1 MEKVVIY
8 ARYSSDR
15 QTEQSIEGQLT
26 VCQSFIER
34 NNFKLVGTYIDRAIS
49 GTTDHRPDFQK
60 MIKDSEKG
68 LFKYIIVYKL
78 DRFARNRYD
87 SAIYK
92 NTLRKNG
99 VKVLSASENISDSP
113 EGIIMEGLLESM
125 AEYYSAELS
134 QKIRR
139 GQVESLKK
147 KNTLGGLVPF
157 GYKTID
163 KKYFIDEEKAP
174 IVRDIFQ
181 MYLEDKPVTEIAAIL
196 KSRGVKNA
204 YNRFICP
211 NSIMN
216 MLKCQKYIGIYK
228 FGDSEV
234 QDYMPKIID
243 EKTFNDVQE
252 KISKNQRAPG
262 AAKANVRYLLSGKLY
277 CGHCK
282 TLMIAE
288 GGTGRGNKVYRYYSC
303 SNRKS
308 KLGKQKC
315 DKKIVPKDWLE
326 NYVVNRTR
334 KHIFENNFYKKM
346 IDKLVNL
353 YNEEFSNDEILKTL
367 ESNYTKTKNEIN
379 NIINSI
385 KAGIFSTALQNELSS
400 LENQLQ
406 ELEIQISRQKI
417 MNKPLTREHFE
428 FWFEQFKNVDEHDE
442 KAREFFIDTF
452 IHKVILYDKEIII
465 IYNNSDDDQE
475 KLSLEELENMASYEN
490 LDMKKEHSETE
501 NVSNALR
508 VVEVEGLEPSS
519 KKRKT
524 TPSTCASLFCFLTQN
539 FKQTKSF

>member
-49 GTTDHRPDFQK
+49 GTTDHRPDFQR

-99 VKVLSASENISDSP
+99 VKVLSASENITDAP

-134 QKIRR
+134 QKIKR
-139 GQVESLKK
+139 GQVESFKK

-157 GYKTID
+157 GFKTID
-163 KKYFIDEEKAP
+163 KKYVIDEEKAP
-174 IVRDIFQ
+174 IVKEVFK

-196 KSRGVKNA
+196 KSRGVKNSH
-204 YNRFICP
+204 NRFLCP

-216 MLKCQKYIGIYK
+216 MLKNKKYIGIYK
-228 FGDSEV
+228 FGETEIA
-234 QDYMPKIID
+234 DYMPKIID
-243 EKTFNDVQE
+243 DKTFNNVQE
-252 KISKNQRAPG
+252 KIARFQRAPG

-282 TLMIAE
+282 TLMVAE
-288 GGTGRGNKVYRYYSC
+288 GGKGHMRTKNYRYYAC
-303 SNRKS
+303 SNRK
-308 KLGKQKC
+308 KHKTCAKHN
-315 DKKIVPKDWLE
+315 VPKEWLE
-326 NYVVNRTR
+326 NYVVNATK
-334 KHIFENNFYKKM
+334 KHIFENNFYKTM
-346 IDKLVNL
+346 IDKLVKM
-353 YNEEFSNDEILKTL
+353 YNDEFSNDEILKTL
-367 ESNYTKTKNEIN
+367 ESNYTKTQNEIN

-385 KAGIFSTALQNELSS
+385 KAGIFSQSLQNELSS

-406 ELEIQISRQKI
+406 ELEIQI
-417 MNKPLTREHFE
+417 NK
-428 FWFEQFKNVDEHDE
+428 
-442 KAREFFIDTF
+442 
-452 IHKVILYDKEIII
+452 
-465 IYNNSDDDQE
+465 QE
-475 KLSLEELENMASYEN
+475 TQL
-490 LDMKKEHSETE
+490 
-501 NVSNALR
+501 
-508 VVEVEGLEPSS
+508 
-519 KKRKT
+519 KT
-524 TPSTCASLFCFLTQN
+524 THPWTLWILVWAI
-539 FKQTKSF
+539 